1 MGVCF
6 DQEIFWHL
14 YFQVILDSCSR
25 SWKSLKAPFT
35 KGFGL
40 TLPSNSFLSQ
50 PNEGLKSV
58 FNYDSYCCYGGRMC
72 FLLKIAGK
80 CFTVFSLGSGSE
92 SAEQLRSRSELSS
105 VTAWSQGWSGASS
118 KEMFQHNHGASSSML
133 CTVTP
138 HGDTPQSPG
147 SFLQELKQHL
157 LPEISI
163 L

>member
-1 MGVCF
+1 
-6 DQEIFWHL
+6 
-14 YFQVILDSCSR
+14 
-25 SWKSLKAPFT
+25 
-35 KGFGL
+35 
-40 TLPSNSFLSQ
+40 
-50 PNEGLKSV
+50 
-58 FNYDSYCCYGGRMC
+58 MC

-138 HGDTPQSPG
+138 HSDTPQSPG

-163 L
+163 LQTSCAKDAFLHPCPVLVFPWEEKQ